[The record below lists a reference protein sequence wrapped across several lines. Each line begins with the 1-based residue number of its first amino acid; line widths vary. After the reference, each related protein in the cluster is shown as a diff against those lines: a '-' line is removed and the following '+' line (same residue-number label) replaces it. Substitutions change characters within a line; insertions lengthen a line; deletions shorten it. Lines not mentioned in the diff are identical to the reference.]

1 MNRDVQSSMS
11 FLAIVVCVSR
21 PVRFSLVVVCN
32 VQLARMRGFHHP
44 LLTQKGPLH
53 FVVHKANKSDSKSSV
68 PQLCIHMVI
77 WLVSFRKLRPSTSSS
92 SRIQSSPVQSADRPL
107 HQPARQTDRHRAPS
121 PRSLTNASI
130 CCCSASLRPLFS
142 THRSHQ
148 TRINKSRPTLARPP
162 GSRRGI
168 ARASHLLWYR
178 PPGCW
183 LRRDGGLRTEMRLRQ
198 ERAGRWFEVYLRSS
212 QSGVLVVCV
221 RCGYWAKGPEAAGSC
236 IARLDVSNSPVHLIT
251 TSLHQAGIEVEG
263 VCKCQMSCQT

>member
-162 GSRRGI
+162 GSRFVDPSIHPTPPPALPPFRG
-168 ARASHLLWYR
+168 RAWPVVDPPPVHR
-178 PPGCW
+178 QMPCAPPGPSPLSPAQRLPVAC
-183 LRRDGGLRTEMRLRQ
+183 RRAWKKQKKAD
-198 ERAGRWFEVYLRSS
+198 SS
-212 QSGVLVVCV
+212 
-221 RCGYWAKGPEAAGSC
+221 
-236 IARLDVSNSPVHLIT
+236 
-251 TSLHQAGIEVEG
+251 
-263 VCKCQMSCQT
+263 